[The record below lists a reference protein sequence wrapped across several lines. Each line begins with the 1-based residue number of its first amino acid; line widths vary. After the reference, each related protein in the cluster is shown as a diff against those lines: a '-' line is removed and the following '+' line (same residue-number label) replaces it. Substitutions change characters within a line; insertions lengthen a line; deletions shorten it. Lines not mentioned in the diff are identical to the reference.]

1 VKLLSFLHEDCILLG
16 LNADSKRDAIKQLT
30 DLFIERGRVPRA
42 QAKGLLE
49 ALMARE
55 KLGST
60 GIGRGIAVPHAGHA
74 SAKEPMGAVG
84 VASKGIDFQSLDG
97 QPVDLIFLLVY
108 PVGHGD
114 RLGALKQLSAFVR
127 QHDLCRFLR
136 QTSDTHAAFEVI
148 QEADTKLQSLE

>member
-1 VKLLSFLHEDCILLG
+1 MKLLDFLREDSIILN
-16 LNADSKRDAIKQLT
+16 LNADGKRDAIKGVVDAL
-30 DLFIERGRVPRA
+30 IERGRIPRA
-42 QAKGLLE
+42 QSKGVLD

-74 SAKEPMGAVG
+74 AAKALMGAIA
-84 VASKGIDFQSLDG
+84 VASKGVDFQSLDG
-97 QPVDLIFLLVY
+97 QPVDLIFLLLY
-108 PVGHGD
+108 PPGHSD

-136 QTSDTHAAFEVI
+136 QAPDGHAAFEVI
-148 QEADTKLQSLE
+148 QEADSKLESLE